1 MRRVTRNGVIAVA
14 AASGAMAVTMPA
26 FADSAANGVAAGS
39 PGVISGNTMQ
49 APVHIPVNLC
59 GNTVDVVGVLNP
71 AFGNS
76 CADKGGAAASEEPG
90 SGAEA
95 SGISTD
101 SPGVVSGNGAQVPVD
116 VPVNATGISVDV
128 VAILNPAFGNQ
139 SVNDSGKP
147 ESPSEPEPVPPAE
160 PAPPTASRPEPKPM
174 PAAPAPQAPAPA
186 RAVTAPAPQAPAPAR
201 AVTAPAPTSE
211 TTSALADTGADA
223 MIPALAGS
231 AALVLGGA
239 VLYRRFRAGAQG

>member
-1 MRRVTRNGVIAVA
+1 VIAVA

-39 PGVISGNTMQ
+39 PGVISGNAVQ
-49 APVHIPVNLC
+49 VPVHIPVNLC
-59 GNTVDVVGVLNP
+59 GNTVNVIGALNP

-76 CADKGGAAASEEPG
+76 CANKGGATAGEKSG
-90 SGAEA
+90 GGAEA
-95 SGISTD
+95 SGIATD

-116 VPVNATGISVDV
+116 VPVNATGNSVDV
-128 VAILNPAFGNQ
+128 VGVLNPAFGNQ
-139 SVNDSGKP
+139 AVNDSEEP
-147 ESPSEPEPVPPAE
+147 ESPSEHKPVPPAE

-174 PAAPAPQAPAPA
+174 PAAPAPQAPAPS
-186 RAVTAPAPQAPAPAR
+186 RAVTAPAPAP
-201 AVTAPAPTSE
+201 E
-211 TTSALADTGADA
+211 TMSALADTGADD
-223 MIPALAGS
+223 MLPALAGS